1 MRPQRILSPRRDPLQ
16 SDPTHV
22 SLLVRIVHQQ
32 VLIGPPMAPIWPFGK
47 KKQLLALEEEAP
59 SPIVYRKTDDTEQQD
74 AQTEQQQADYKAAL
88 SFFGNGEANVKRAEE
103 QSQRYDGI
111 VASSQ
116 QTTPIQHESE
126 PDSGIEWV
134 HHTDG
139 YHYQRQSDGSFDPV
153 AHVRD
158 QQGAYHPYS

>member
-1 MRPQRILSPRRDPLQ
+1 ME
-16 SDPTHV
+16 V
-22 SLLVRIVHQQ
+22 
-32 VLIGPPMAPIWPFGK
+32 
-47 KKQLLALEEEAP
+47 LEEEAP
-59 SPIVYRKTDDTEQQD
+59 SPIVYRKTDDTGEKA

-111 VASSQ
+111 VASNQ
-116 QTTPIQHESE
+116 KATPLQEEQEPASE
-126 PDSGIEWV
+126 IDWV

-139 YHYQRQSDGSFDPV
+139 YHYQRQSDGSFDPA

-158 QQGAYHPYS
+158 EQGAYHPYS

>member
-1 MRPQRILSPRRDPLQ
+1 
-16 SDPTHV
+16 
-22 SLLVRIVHQQ
+22 
-32 VLIGPPMAPIWPFGK
+32 MAPIWPFGK
-47 KKQLLALEEEAP
+47 KKQMEVLDEEAP
-59 SPIVYRKTDDTEQQD
+59 SPIVYRKTDDTGEQA

-111 VASSQ
+111 VASNQKATPLQ
-116 QTTPIQHESE
+116 QEQEPASE
-126 PDSGIEWV
+126 IEWV

-139 YHYQRQSDGSFDPV
+139 YHYQRQPNGSFDPV

-158 QQGAYHPYS
+158 ELGAYHPYS